1 MAQDLVEGALV
12 KQLNNEFE
20 LFIDG
25 LTQSREQSEKENK
38 DLSNIF
44 NRLENQLKQV
54 LLFLQNESISEKD
67 SSLNFIDSIREDFKS
82 NTDKISD
89 VLGSEVSSTSNQK
102 TNPDERNKAVL
113 KNLPYN
119 EGIGFAL
126 IINKLEEIIGIMK
139 NDNNGGDDKGGG
151 GKGIGNFF
159 KKLDFSGLMGAA
171 VALLAF
177 AGALAIAET
186 FGISEQSLWL
196 LGLFTAFTLGFIA
209 LSKRVNAEIDTISQM
224 AITSLIMSGALLAFS
239 AAVYLSGFIYQKM
252 TENGLLVFAGIALG
266 VFIGFA
272 VSVAS
277 LGKIIDKNK
286 NDYINLAL
294 GTLIMAGAVAAFA
307 GAFYF
312 LGFMTKKIMDAGLYK
327 SAKTGLAAFIVFAA
341 AVASLGR
348 IIKNNMQAYIGLGLG
363 TALMSGALFLFSFS
377 LTYAAE
383 QMKELIDNG
392 LLGYAAGAL
401 VAFAVFAAGVA
412 ALGNFVT
419 AGIGAYVALAAGTV
433 LMTGSLLLFSW
444 SLIKVSELMKTAMEG
459 IEGVLVGIGLFVGI
473 VAATAILGYVIT
485 PAIPGFLILIA
496 GTFLLSGSLLLFAH
510 TVTVLSEAFKDV
522 ESVKTSVLSA
532 IKTFGTLIF
541 GASALGLTTI
551 LAIPGL
557 TLLSTASM
565 LLASSML
572 SMAVVYNVG
581 LVGIDNAIK
590 KIGTENVKTIMTD
603 LSDTFSLIVDRLSS
617 VVGLGFLKSLAS
629 VALVKQMTDSVS
641 SIMMSFS
648 RFFNDLLK
656 MDLSPEKIAYAEQ
669 MTGIMTN
676 ALEDIVT
683 TLAENSKDMSN
694 RSRKAMQTI
703 SESIKPIVDSLSG
716 LTNLVTYYSK
726 PENVITNEARQN
738 IEKNMSTLVH
748 ILDKSIIKTISDIK
762 GKKLPKGEKLEE
774 LSSGI
779 NSLVD
784 ISTTLNK
791 LSFTENHR
799 LAFTTFIE
807 TLADTSKQY
816 NKLSFATSSFKFI
829 AKIFESLDKM
839 NLSKLTDLDLA
850 LKQVTIAEGIRNV
863 IDVGDMNVDQV
874 NNLLETVNKLSN
886 DDNFFRGLERVSVLA
901 DVLNRIASISFAEF
915 GRQFEILV
923 NYVTQYK
930 DAIDTLIKVGENG
943 QSLITQNQFN
953 GVFNGNMSSMLGNQN
968 QSFDLNKMSQSDL
981 MLFTI
986 VNLLE
991 HWESDGVPTFNM
1003 KGGGK
1008 VSFNDAFAGEVNGLD
1023 GKENSG
1029 AKGFLGA
1036 LSGFFGR

>member
-12 KQLNNEFE
+12 KELNNTMEV
-20 LFIDG
+20 FIDG
-25 LTQSREQSEKENK
+25 LTQSKEQSEKENK

-44 NRLENQLKQV
+44 NKLGNQLERV
-54 LLFLQNESISEKD
+54 LLFQQNESISEKD
-67 SSLNFIDSIREDFKS
+67 SFSDFIDSTREYLKS
-82 NTDKISD
+82 DIDKISD
-89 VLGSEVSSTSNQK
+89 VLGGDVSSTSNQK

-224 AITSLIMSGALLAFS
+224 AKTSLIMSGALLAFS
-239 AAVYLSGFIYQKM
+239 VAVYLSGFIYQKM
-252 TENGLLVFAGIALG
+252 TENGLLLFAGIALG
-266 VFIGFA
+266 IFAGFA
-272 VSVAS
+272 AGVAG
-277 LGKIIDKNK
+277 LGKLVNKNK

-312 LGFMTKKIMDAGLYK
+312 LGFMTKKIMDAKLYE
-327 SAKTGLAAFIVFAA
+327 SAKTGLKAFIVFAA
-341 AVASLGR
+341 AVAVLGH
-348 IIKNNMQAYIGLGLG
+348 ITKNNMQAYIGLSLG
-363 TALMSGALFLFSFS
+363 TILMSGSLLLFSYS
-377 LTYAAE
+377 ITYAAE

-392 LLGYAAGAL
+392 LLGYAIGAL
-401 VAFAVFAAGVA
+401 VAFAIFAAGVA
-412 ALGNFVT
+412 ALGHFLT
-419 AGIGAYVALAAGTV
+419 ASLGAYIALAVGTV

-444 SLIKVSELMKTAMEG
+444 SLVKVSEFMETAMGRIGSIIAG
-459 IEGVLVGIGLFVGI
+459 IITFIAITAITGVLG
-473 VAATAILGYVIT
+473 TAMTL
-485 PAIPGFLILIA
+485 AIPGFLVLTVGTILMS
-496 GTFLLSGSLLLFAH
+496 TSLLLFAATVMTISKVFQDSK
-510 TVTVLSEAFKDV
+510 TVTLHV
-522 ESVKTSVLSA
+522 
-532 IKTFGTLIF
+532 I
-541 GASALGLTTI
+541 SALGSFAAIVALASIIGLGTI

-572 SMAVVYNVG
+572 SMAIVYNVG
-581 LVGIDNAIK
+581 LVGIDRAIK
-590 KIGTENVKTIMTD
+590 KIGRENIKTIMND
-603 LSDTFSLIVDRLSS
+603 LSDTFSLIVDKLSS

-629 VALVKQMTDSVS
+629 VAVVKQMTDSVS
-641 SIMMSFS
+641 SIMRSFS

-694 RSRKAMQTI
+694 RSRKAMKTI

-738 IEKNMSTLVH
+738 IEKNMSVLVH
-748 ILDKSIIKTISDIK
+748 ILDKSIIKTISDINNR
-762 GKKLPKGEKLEE
+762 KLPKSEKLEE

-799 LAFTTFIE
+799 LAFTTLVE

-816 NKLSFATSSFKFI
+816 NKLSSATSSFKFI

-850 LKQVTIAEGIRNV
+850 LKQVNIAEGIRNV
-863 IDVGDMNVDQV
+863 IDVGDMNTDQV
-874 NNLLETVNKLSN
+874 NSLLETVNKLSN
-886 DDNFFRGLERVSVLA
+886 DDNFFRGLERVAVLA
-901 DVLNRIASISFAEF
+901 DMLNGIANISFAEF

>member
-1 MAQDLVEGALV
+1 MAQDLVESALA
-12 KQLNNEFE
+12 KELNNTMEV
-20 LFIDG
+20 FIDG
-25 LTQSREQSEKENK
+25 LTQSKEQSEKESK

-44 NRLENQLKQV
+44 NKLGNLLERV
-54 LLFLQNESISEKD
+54 LLLQQNENISEKEPFSD
-67 SSLNFIDSIREDFKS
+67 FIDSIREDLKS
-82 NTDKISD
+82 NIDKISD
-89 VLGSEVSSTSNQK
+89 ISGGDVSSKSNQK

-139 NDNNGGDDKGGG
+139 NGDNGGDDKGGG

-196 LGLFTAFTLGFIA
+196 LGLFTVFTLGFIA

-224 AITSLIMSGALLAFS
+224 AVTSLIMSGALLAFS

-252 TENGLLVFAGIALG
+252 TENGLLLFAGIALG
-266 VFIGFA
+266 VFAGFA
-272 VSVAS
+272 VGVAF
-277 LGKIIDKNK
+277 LGKIVDKNK

-294 GTLIMAGAVAAFA
+294 GTLIMAGAMAAFA

-312 LGFMTKKIMDAGLYK
+312 LGFMTKKIMDAGLYE
-327 SAKTGLAAFIVFAA
+327 SAKTGLKAFIVFAA
-341 AVASLGR
+341 AVAVLGH
-348 IIKNNMQAYIGLGLG
+348 ITKNNMQAYIGLGLG
-363 TALMSGALFLFSFS
+363 TVLMSGALFLFSYS
-377 LTYAAE
+377 ITYAAK
-383 QMKELIDNG
+383 QMQELTNG
-392 LLGYAAGAL
+392 LIWYAIGAL
-401 VAFAVFAAGVA
+401 VAFAIFAAGVA
-412 ALGNFVT
+412 ALGHFLT
-419 AGIGAYVALAAGTV
+419 ASLGAFIALSVGTV

-444 SLIKVSELMKTAMEG
+444 SIVKISEFMETAMGRIGSIIAG
-459 IEGVLVGIGLFVGI
+459 IITFIAITAITGVLG
-473 VAATAILGYVIT
+473 TAMTL
-485 PAIPGFLILIA
+485 AIPGFLVLTVGTILMS
-496 GTFLLSGSLLLFAH
+496 TSLLLFAATVMTISKVFQDSK
-510 TVTVLSEAFKDV
+510 TVTLHV
-522 ESVKTSVLSA
+522 
-532 IKTFGTLIF
+532 I
-541 GASALGLTTI
+541 SALGSFAAIVALASIIGLGTL

-572 SMAVVYNVG
+572 SMAIVYNVG
-581 LVGIDNAIK
+581 LVGINNAIK

-676 ALEDIVT
+676 ALEDIIT

-694 RSRKAMQTI
+694 RSRKAMKTI

-738 IEKNMSTLVH
+738 IEKNMSVLVH

-791 LSFTENHR
+791 LSFTENHK
-799 LAFTTFIE
+799 LAFTTFVE

-816 NKLSFATSSFKFI
+816 NRLSFATSSFKFI

-839 NLSKLTDLDLA
+839 NISKLTDLDLA
-850 LKQVTIAEGIRNV
+850 LKQVNIAEGIRNV
-863 IDVGDMNVDQV
+863 IDVGDMNTDQV
-874 NNLLETVNKLSN
+874 NSLLETVNKLSN
-886 DDNFFRGLERVSVLA
+886 DDNFFRGLERVAVLA
-901 DVLNRIASISFAEF
+901 DMLNNIANISFAEF

-1008 VSFNDAFAGEVNGLD
+1008 VSFNDAFAGEVGKLD
-1023 GKENSG
+1023 GKENGG
-1029 AKGFLGA
+1029 AKGFLSTITGW
-1036 LSGFFGR
+1036 FGG

>member
-12 KQLNNEFE
+12 KELNNTMEV
-20 LFIDG
+20 FIDG
-25 LTQSREQSEKENK
+25 LTQSKEQSEKENK

-44 NRLENQLKQV
+44 NKLGNQLERV
-54 LLFLQNESISEKD
+54 LLFQQNESISEKD
-67 SSLNFIDSIREDFKS
+67 SFSDFIDSTREYLKS
-82 NTDKISD
+82 DIDKISD
-89 VLGSEVSSTSNQK
+89 VLGGDVSSTSNQK

-224 AITSLIMSGALLAFS
+224 AKTSLIMSGALLAFS
-239 AAVYLSGFIYQKM
+239 VAVYLSGFIYQKM
-252 TENGLLVFAGIALG
+252 TENGLLLFAGIALG
-266 VFIGFA
+266 IFAGFA
-272 VSVAS
+272 AGVAG
-277 LGKIIDKNK
+277 LGKLVNKNK

-312 LGFMTKKIMDAGLYK
+312 LGFMTKKIMDAKLYE
-327 SAKTGLAAFIVFAA
+327 SAKTGLKAFIVFAA
-341 AVASLGR
+341 AVAVLGH
-348 IIKNNMQAYIGLGLG
+348 ITKNNMQAYIGLGLG
-363 TALMSGALFLFSFS
+363 TILMSGSLLLFSYS
-377 LTYAAE
+377 ITYAAE
-383 QMKELIDNG
+383 QMKELTNG
-392 LLGYAAGAL
+392 LIGYAIGAL
-401 VAFAVFAAGVA
+401 VAFAIFAAGVA
-412 ALGNFVT
+412 ALGHFLT
-419 AGIGAYVALAAGTV
+419 ASLGAYVALAVGTV

-444 SLIKVSELMKTAMEG
+444 SLVKVSEFMETAMGRIGSIIAG
-459 IEGVLVGIGLFVGI
+459 IITFIAITAITGVLG
-473 VAATAILGYVIT
+473 TAMTL
-485 PAIPGFLILIA
+485 AIPGFLVLTVGTILMS
-496 GTFLLSGSLLLFAH
+496 TSLLLFAATVMTISKVFQDSK
-510 TVTVLSEAFKDV
+510 TVTLHV
-522 ESVKTSVLSA
+522 
-532 IKTFGTLIF
+532 I
-541 GASALGLTTI
+541 SALGSFAAIVALASIIGLGTI

-572 SMAVVYNVG
+572 SMAIVYNVG
-581 LVGIDNAIK
+581 LVGIDRAIK
-590 KIGTENVKTIMTD
+590 KIGRENIKTIMND
-603 LSDTFSLIVDRLSS
+603 LSDTFSLIVDKLSS

-629 VALVKQMTDSVS
+629 VAVVKQMTDSVS
-641 SIMMSFS
+641 SIMRSFS

-694 RSRKAMQTI
+694 RSRKAMKTI

-738 IEKNMSTLVH
+738 IEKNMSVLVH
-748 ILDKSIIKTISDIK
+748 ILDKSIIKTISDINNR
-762 GKKLPKGEKLEE
+762 KLPKSEKLEE

-799 LAFTTFIE
+799 LAFTTLVE

-816 NKLSFATSSFKFI
+816 NKLSSATSSFKFI

-850 LKQVTIAEGIRNV
+850 LKQVNIAEGIRNV
-863 IDVGDMNVDQV
+863 IDVGDMNTDQV
-874 NNLLETVNKLSN
+874 NSLLETVNKLSN
-886 DDNFFRGLERVSVLA
+886 DDNFFRGLERVAVLA
-901 DVLNRIASISFAEF
+901 DMLNGIANISFAEF

>member
-1 MAQDLVEGALV
+1 MAQDLVESALA
-12 KQLNNEFE
+12 KELNNTMEV
-20 LFIDG
+20 FIDG
-25 LTQSREQSEKENK
+25 LTQSKEQSERENK

-44 NRLENQLKQV
+44 NKLGNQLERV
-54 LLFLQNESISEKD
+54 LLLQQNENTSEKE
-67 SSLNFIDSIREDFKS
+67 SFSNFINSIREDFKS
-82 NTDKISD
+82 DTDKISD
-89 VLGSEVSSTSNQK
+89 VLGGDVSSTSNQK

-139 NDNNGGDDKGGG
+139 NGDNGGDDKGGG

-224 AITSLIMSGALLAFS
+224 AKTSLIMSGALLAFS

-252 TENGLLVFAGIALG
+252 TENGLLLFAGLALG
-266 VFIGFA
+266 IFAGFA
-272 VSVAS
+272 VGVAF
-277 LGKIIDKNK
+277 LGKIVDKNK

-294 GTLIMAGAVAAFA
+294 GTLIMAGAVVAFA

-312 LGFMTKKIMDAGLYK
+312 LGFMTRKIMDAGLYE

-341 AVASLGR
+341 AVAVLGH
-348 IIKNNMQAYIGLGLG
+348 ITKNNMQAYIGLGLG
-363 TALMSGALFLFSFS
+363 TVLMSGALFLFSYS
-377 LTYAAE
+377 LTYAAK
-383 QMKELIDNG
+383 QMQELTNG
-392 LLGYAAGAL
+392 LIWYAIGAL
-401 VAFAVFAAGVA
+401 VAFAIFAAGVA
-412 ALGNFVT
+412 ALGHFLT
-419 AGIGAYVALAAGTV
+419 ASLGAFIALSVGTV

-444 SLIKVSELMKTAMEG
+444 SIVKVSEFMETAMGRIGSIIAG
-459 IEGVLVGIGLFVGI
+459 IVTFIAIIAITGVLG
-473 VAATAILGYVIT
+473 AAMI
-485 PAIPGFLILIA
+485 PAIPSFLILTV
-496 GTFLLSGSLLLFAH
+496 GTLLMSTSLLLFASTIMTISKVFQDSK
-510 TVTVLSEAFKDV
+510 TVTLNV
-522 ESVKTSVLSA
+522 
-532 IKTFGTLIF
+532 IK
-541 GASALGLTTI
+541 ALGSFAAIVALASIIGLGTI

-565 LLASSML
+565 LLAGSML

-581 LVGIDNAIK
+581 LVGIDRAIK
-590 KIGTENVKTIMTD
+590 KIGRENIKIIMAD
-603 LSDTFSLIVDRLSS
+603 LSDTFSLIVDKLSS

-641 SIMMSFS
+641 SIMRSFS

-656 MDLSPEKIAYAEQ
+656 MDLSPEKIAHAEQ

-694 RSRKAMQTI
+694 RSRKAMKTI

-716 LTNLVTYYSK
+716 LTNLITYYSK

-738 IEKNMSTLVH
+738 IEKNMSVLVH

-799 LAFTTFIE
+799 LAFTTFVE

-839 NLSKLTDLDLA
+839 NISKLTDLDLA
-850 LKQVTIAEGIRNV
+850 LKQVNIAEGIRNV
-863 IDVGDMNVDQV
+863 IDVGDVNTDQV
-874 NNLLETVNKLSN
+874 NSLLETVNKLSN

-968 QSFDLNKMSQSDL
+968 QSFDFNKMSQSDL

-1008 VSFNDAFAGEVNGLD
+1008 VSFNDAFAGEVGKLD
-1023 GKENSG
+1023 GKENGG
-1029 AKGFLGA
+1029 AKGFLSTITGW
-1036 LSGFFGR
+1036 FGG

>member
-1 MAQDLVEGALV
+1 MTGLEEGALA
-12 KQLNNEFE
+12 KQLNDVSE
-20 LFIDG
+20 LLIDG
-25 LTQSREQSEKENK
+25 LTSSKEQSEKESK

-44 NRLENQLKQV
+44 TRLENQLKQV
-54 LLFLQNESISEKD
+54 LLFQQNDDVSEKNPGVEFHD
-67 SSLNFIDSIREDFKS
+67 SLKESFQSI
-82 NTDKISD
+82 TDNMYN
-89 VLGSEVSSTSNQK
+89 VLGDNGSSTSNQK
-102 TNPDERNKAVL
+102 TNPDEKNKAVL

-139 NDNNGGDDKGGG
+139 NGDNGGDDKGGG

-196 LGLFTAFTLGFIA
+196 LGLFTVFTLGFIA

-252 TENGLLVFAGIALG
+252 TENGLLVYAGIALG
-266 VFIGFA
+266 VFAGFA
-272 VSVAS
+272 VGVAF
-277 LGKIIDKNK
+277 LGKIVDKNK
-286 NDYINLAL
+286 NDYINLGL
-294 GTLIMAGAVAAFA
+294 GTLIMAGAIAVFA
-307 GAFYF
+307 GSFYL
-312 LGFMTKKIMDAGLYK
+312 LGFMTKKIIDEKLYE
-327 SAKTGLAAFIVFAA
+327 SAITGLKVFMQF
-341 AVASLGR
+341 SLGVALLG
-348 IIKNNMQAYIGLGLG
+348 IITKSNMQAYIGLGLG
-363 TALMSGALFLFSFS
+363 TLLMSGALFLFSFS
-377 LTYAAE
+377 LTYAAN
-383 QMKELIDNG
+383 QMKEIIDNG
-392 LLGYAAGAL
+392 LIGYAIGAL
-401 VAFAVFAAGVA
+401 IAFGIFAAGVA
-412 ALGNFVT
+412 GLGYLIT
-419 AGIGAYVALAAGTV
+419 AGIGAYVSLAVGTA
-433 LMTGSLLLFSW
+433 LMTGALLLFSW
-444 SLIKVSELMKTAMEG
+444 SLIKVSEFMKIAMEG
-459 IEGVLVGIGLFVGI
+459 IEGVLVGIGLFAVLIAG
-473 VAATAILGYVIT
+473 TAVLGVFIA
-485 PAIPGFLILIA
+485 PAIPGFLVLIA

-510 TVTVLSEAFKDV
+510 TVTVLSEAFKDI
-522 ESVKTSVLSA
+522 ETIKAGVLSA

-557 TLLSTASM
+557 ILLKKSSG
-565 LLASSML
+565 LLADSML
-572 SMAVVYNVG
+572 SLSYVYNVG
-581 LVGIDNAIK
+581 LVNIDSAMK
-590 KIGTENVKTIMTD
+590 KLGTERIKTIMND
-603 LSDTFSLIVDRLSS
+603 LSDTFSLIVDKLSS

-656 MDLSPEKIAYAEQ
+656 MDLSPEKIAHAEQ
-669 MTGIMTN
+669 MTGIMTK

-694 RSRKAMQTI
+694 RSRKAMKTI
-703 SESIKPIVDSLSG
+703 SESIKPIVESLSG

-738 IEKNMSTLVH
+738 IEKNMSTLVG
-748 ILDKSIIKTISDIK
+748 ILDKSIIKTISNIT
-762 GKKLPKGEKLEE
+762 GKKLPKGEKLED

-784 ISTTLNK
+784 IGTTLNK
-791 LSFTENHR
+791 LSFTEDHR
-799 LAFTTFIE
+799 LAFTTLVG

-816 NKLSFATSSFKFI
+816 NQLSFATSSFKFI
-829 AKIFESLDKM
+829 AKIFESLDKI
-839 NLSKLTDLDLA
+839 NIARLTDLDLA
-850 LKQVTIAEGIRNV
+850 LKQINIAEGIKN
-863 IDVGDMNVDQV
+863 ITDVGDMSVNQV
-874 NNLLETVNKLSN
+874 NSLLESVDKIAN
-886 DDNFFRGLERVSVLA
+886 DDAFFRGLERIAALA
-901 DVLNRIASISFAEF
+901 DMLNSIASTSFAEF

-923 NYVTQYK
+923 NYVIKYK
-930 DAIDTLIKVGENG
+930 EAIDTLIKVGENG

-953 GVFNGNMSSMLGNQN
+953 GVFNGNMGDVLGNQN
-968 QSFDLNKMSQSDL
+968 QSFDLNKMDKSDL

-991 HWESDGVPTFNM
+991 HWESDGVPTYNLR
-1003 KGGGK
+1003 GGGK
-1008 VSFNDAFAGEVNGLD
+1008 QSFNDAFASEVKD
-1023 GKENSG
+1023 MDDSPG

>member
-1 MAQDLVEGALV
+1 MAQDLVESALA
-12 KQLNNEFE
+12 KELNNTMEV
-20 LFIDG
+20 FIDG
-25 LTQSREQSEKENK
+25 LTQSKEQSEKENK

-44 NRLENQLKQV
+44 NKLGNQLERV
-54 LLFLQNESISEKD
+54 LLLQQNENTSEKE
-67 SSLNFIDSIREDFKS
+67 SFSNFINSIREDFKS
-82 NTDKISD
+82 DTDKISD
-89 VLGSEVSSTSNQK
+89 VLGGDVSSTSNQK

-139 NDNNGGDDKGGG
+139 NGDNGGDDKGGS

-224 AITSLIMSGALLAFS
+224 AKTSLIMSGALLAFS

-252 TENGLLVFAGIALG
+252 TENGLLLFAGMALG
-266 VFIGFA
+266 VFAGFA
-272 VSVAS
+272 VGVAF
-277 LGKIIDKNK
+277 LGKIVDKNK

-294 GTLIMAGAVAAFA
+294 GTLIMAGAMAAFA

-312 LGFMTKKIMDAGLYK
+312 LGFMTKKIMDAKLYE
-327 SAKTGLAAFIVFAA
+327 SAKTGLKAFIVFAA
-341 AVASLGR
+341 AVAVLGHVT
-348 IIKNNMQAYIGLGLG
+348 KNNMQAYIGLGLG
-363 TALMSGALFLFSFS
+363 TILMSGALFLFSYS
-377 LTYAAE
+377 LEYAAK
-383 QMKELIDNG
+383 QMQEIIKTGLI
-392 LLGYAAGAL
+392 GYAIGAL
-401 VAFAVFAAGVA
+401 VAFAIFAAGVA
-412 ALGNFVT
+412 ALGHFLT
-419 AGIGAYVALAAGTV
+419 ASLGAYVALAVGTV

-444 SLIKVSELMKTAMEG
+444 SIVKVSEFMETAMGRIGSIIAG
-459 IEGVLVGIGLFVGI
+459 IVTFIAITAITGVLG
-473 VAATAILGYVIT
+473 AAMI
-485 PAIPGFLILIA
+485 PAIPSFLILTV
-496 GTFLLSGSLLLFAH
+496 GTLLMSTSLLLFAATVMTISKVFQDSK
-510 TVTVLSEAFKDV
+510 TVTLHV
-522 ESVKTSVLSA
+522 
-532 IKTFGTLIF
+532 I
-541 GASALGLTTI
+541 SALGSFAAIIALAAIIGIGTL

-572 SMAVVYNVG
+572 SMAIVYNVG
-581 LVGIDNAIK
+581 LVGIDRAIK
-590 KIGTENVKTIMTD
+590 KIGRENIKIIMTD
-603 LSDTFSLIVDRLSS
+603 LSETFNLITDKLSS

-641 SIMMSFS
+641 SIMRSFS

-676 ALEDIVT
+676 ALEDIIT

-694 RSRKAMQTI
+694 RSRKAMKTI

-738 IEKNMSTLVH
+738 IEKNMSVLVS
-748 ILDKSIIKTISDIK
+748 ILDKSIIKTISDINNR
-762 GKKLPKGEKLEE
+762 KLPKSEKLEE

-799 LAFTTFIE
+799 LAFTTLVG

-839 NLSKLTDLDLA
+839 NISKLTDLDLA
-850 LKQVTIAEGIRNV
+850 LKQVNISEGIRNI
-863 IDVGDMNVDQV
+863 IDVGDMNIDQV
-874 NNLLETVNKLSN
+874 DSLLETVNKLSN
-886 DDNFFRGLERVSVLA
+886 DDNFFRGLERVAALT
-901 DVLNRIASISFAEF
+901 DMLNNIANISFAEF

-953 GVFNGNMSSMLGNQN
+953 GVFNGSMSSMLGNQN

-991 HWESDGVPTFNM
+991 HWETDGVPTFNI

-1008 VSFNDAFAGEVNGLD
+1008 VSFNDAFAGEVDKMDN
-1023 GKENSG
+1023 NSG

>member
-1 MAQDLVEGALV
+1 M
-12 KQLNNEFE
+12 
-20 LFIDG
+20 
-25 LTQSREQSEKENK
+25 
-38 DLSNIF
+38 
-44 NRLENQLKQV
+44 
-54 LLFLQNESISEKD
+54 
-67 SSLNFIDSIREDFKS
+67 
-82 NTDKISD
+82 
-89 VLGSEVSSTSNQK
+89 
-102 TNPDERNKAVL
+102 
-113 KNLPYN
+113 PYN

-139 NDNNGGDDKGGG
+139 NGDNGGDDKGGG

-224 AITSLIMSGALLAFS
+224 AKTSLIMSGALLAFS

-252 TENGLLVFAGIALG
+252 TENGLLLFAGIALG
-266 VFIGFA
+266 VFTVFA
-272 VSVAS
+272 VGVAF
-277 LGKIIDKNK
+277 LGKIVDKNK

-294 GTLIMAGAVAAFA
+294 GTLIMAGAVVAFA

-312 LGFMTKKIMDAGLYK
+312 LGFMTKKIMDARLYE
-327 SAKTGLAAFIVFAA
+327 SAKTGLKAFIVFAA
-341 AVASLGR
+341 AVAVLGH
-348 IIKNNMQAYIGLGLG
+348 ITKNNMQAYIGLGLG
-363 TALMSGALFLFSFS
+363 TVLMSGALFLFSYS

-383 QMKELIDNG
+383 QMKEIIDNG
-392 LLGYAAGAL
+392 LIGYAIGAL
-401 VAFAVFAAGVA
+401 VAFAIFAAGVA
-412 ALGNFVT
+412 ALGHFLT
-419 AGIGAYVALAAGTV
+419 ASLSAYVALAVGTV

-444 SLIKVSELMKTAMEG
+444 SLVKVSEFMETAMGRIGSIIAG
-459 IEGVLVGIGLFVGI
+459 IITFIAITAITGVLG
-473 VAATAILGYVIT
+473 TAMTL
-485 PAIPGFLILIA
+485 AIPGFLVLTV
-496 GTFLLSGSLLLFAH
+496 GTVLMSTSLLLFAATVMTISKVFQDSK
-510 TVTVLSEAFKDV
+510 TVTLTV
-522 ESVKTSVLSA
+522 
-532 IKTFGTLIF
+532 IK
-541 GASALGLTTI
+541 ALGSFAAIVALASVIGLGTI

-565 LLASSML
+565 LLAGSML

-581 LVGIDNAIK
+581 LVGIDRAIK
-590 KIGTENVKTIMTD
+590 KIGRENIKIIMAD
-603 LSDTFSLIVDRLSS
+603 LSDTFSLIVDKLSS

-641 SIMMSFS
+641 SIMRSFS

-656 MDLSPEKIAYAEQ
+656 MDLSPEKIAHAEQ

-694 RSRKAMQTI
+694 RSRKAMKTI

-738 IEKNMSTLVH
+738 IEKNMSVLVH

-799 LAFTTFIE
+799 LAFTTFVE

-839 NLSKLTDLDLA
+839 NISKLTDLDLA
-850 LKQVTIAEGIRNV
+850 LKQVNIAEGIRNV
-863 IDVGDMNVDQV
+863 IDVGDVNTDQV
-874 NNLLETVNKLSN
+874 NSLLETVNKLSN
-886 DDNFFRGLERVSVLA
+886 DDNFFRGLERVAVLA
-901 DVLNRIASISFAEF
+901 DMLNNIANISFAEF

>member
-1 MAQDLVEGALV
+1 MAQDLVESALA
-12 KQLNNEFE
+12 KELNNTMEV
-20 LFIDG
+20 FIDG
-25 LTQSREQSEKENK
+25 LTQSKEQSEKENK

-44 NRLENQLKQV
+44 NKLGNQLERV
-54 LLFLQNESISEKD
+54 LLLQQNENTSEKE
-67 SSLNFIDSIREDFKS
+67 SFSNFINSIREDFKS
-82 NTDKISD
+82 DTDKISD
-89 VLGSEVSSTSNQK
+89 VLGGDISSTSNQK

-139 NDNNGGDDKGGG
+139 NGDNGGDDKGGG

-159 KKLDFSGLMGAA
+159 KKLDFSSLMGAA

-252 TENGLLVFAGIALG
+252 TENGLLLFAGIALG
-266 VFIGFA
+266 VFTVFA
-272 VSVAS
+272 VGVAG
-277 LGKIIDKNK
+277 LGKIVDKNK

-294 GTLIMAGAVAAFA
+294 GTLIMAGAVVAFA

-312 LGFMTKKIMDAGLYK
+312 LGFMTQKIMDAGLYE

-341 AVASLGR
+341 AVALLGR
-348 IIKNNMQAYIGLGLG
+348 ITNNNMQAYIGLGLG
-363 TALMSGALFLFSFS
+363 TVLMSGALFLFSYS
-377 LTYAAE
+377 LTYAAK
-383 QMKELIDNG
+383 QMQEIITTGLI
-392 LLGYAAGAL
+392 GYAIGAL
-401 VAFAVFAAGVA
+401 VAFAIFAAGVA
-412 ALGNFVT
+412 VLGHFLTASLGAFIALSV
-419 AGIGAYVALAAGTV
+419 GTV

-444 SLIKVSELMKTAMEG
+444 SIVKVSEFMETAMGRIGSIIAG
-459 IEGVLVGIGLFVGI
+459 IVTFIAIIAITGVLG
-473 VAATAILGYVIT
+473 AAMI
-485 PAIPGFLILIA
+485 PAIPSFLILTV
-496 GTFLLSGSLLLFAH
+496 GTLLMSTSLLLFAATVMTISKVFQDSK
-510 TVTVLSEAFKDV
+510 TVTLRV
-522 ESVKTSVLSA
+522 
-532 IKTFGTLIF
+532 I
-541 GASALGLTTI
+541 SALGSFAAIVALASLIGIGTI

-572 SMAVVYNVG
+572 SMAIVYNVG
-581 LVGIDNAIK
+581 LVGIDRAIK
-590 KIGTENVKTIMTD
+590 KIGRENIKIIMAD
-603 LSDTFSLIVDRLSS
+603 LSDTFSLIVDKLSS

-641 SIMMSFS
+641 SIMRSFS

-656 MDLSPEKIAYAEQ
+656 MDLSPEKIAHAEQ

-694 RSRKAMQTI
+694 RSRKAMKTI

-738 IEKNMSTLVH
+738 IEKNMSVLVH

-799 LAFTTFIE
+799 LAFTTFVE

-839 NLSKLTDLDLA
+839 NISKLTDLDLA
-850 LKQVTIAEGIRNV
+850 LKQVNIAEGIRNV

-874 NNLLETVNKLSN
+874 NSLLETVNKLSN

-901 DVLNRIASISFAEF
+901 DMLNNIANISFAEF

-1008 VSFNDAFAGEVNGLD
+1008 ISFNDSFAGEVNGLD
-1023 GKENSG
+1023 GKENGG

>member
-1 MAQDLVEGALV
+1 MAQDLVESALA
-12 KQLNNEFE
+12 KELNNTMEV
-20 LFIDG
+20 FIDG
-25 LTQSREQSEKENK
+25 LTQSKEQSEKENK

-44 NRLENQLKQV
+44 NKLGNQLERV
-54 LLFLQNESISEKD
+54 LLLQQNENTSEKE
-67 SSLNFIDSIREDFKS
+67 SFLNFINSIREDFKS
-82 NTDKISD
+82 DTDKISD
-89 VLGSEVSSTSNQK
+89 VLGGDVSSTSNQK

-224 AITSLIMSGALLAFS
+224 AKTSLIMSGALLAFS

-252 TENGLLVFAGIALG
+252 TENGLLLFAGIALG
-266 VFIGFA
+266 VFTVFA
-272 VSVAS
+272 VGVAS
-277 LGKIIDKNK
+277 LGKILDKNK

-312 LGFMTKKIMDAGLYK
+312 LGFMTKKIMDARLYE
-327 SAKTGLAAFIVFAA
+327 SAKTGLKAFIVFAA
-341 AVASLGR
+341 AVAVLGH
-348 IIKNNMQAYIGLGLG
+348 ITKNNMQAYIGLGLG
-363 TALMSGALFLFSFS
+363 TVLMSGALFLFSYS

-383 QMKELIDNG
+383 QMKKIIDNG

-401 VAFAVFAAGVA
+401 VAFAIFAAGVA
-412 ALGNFVT
+412 ALGHFLT
-419 AGIGAYVALAAGTV
+419 ASLGAFIALSVGTV

-444 SLIKVSELMKTAMEG
+444 SIVKVSEFMETSMGRIGSIIAG
-459 IEGVLVGIGLFVGI
+459 IVTFIAIIAITGVLG
-473 VAATAILGYVIT
+473 AAMI
-485 PAIPGFLILIA
+485 PAIPSFLILTV
-496 GTFLLSGSLLLFAH
+496 GTLLMSTSLLLFAATVMTISKVFQDSK
-510 TVTVLSEAFKDV
+510 TVTLRVISTLGSFA
-522 ESVKTSVLSA
+522 A
-532 IKTFGTLIF
+532 IVAL
-541 GASALGLTTI
+541 ASIIGLGTI

-565 LLASSML
+565 LLAGSML

-581 LVGIDNAIK
+581 LVGIDRAIK
-590 KIGTENVKTIMTD
+590 KIGRENIKIIMAD
-603 LSDTFSLIVDRLSS
+603 LSDTFSLIVDKLSS

-656 MDLSPEKIAYAEQ
+656 MDLSPEKIAHAEQ

-694 RSRKAMQTI
+694 RSRKAMKTI

-738 IEKNMSTLVH
+738 IEKNMSVLVH

-799 LAFTTFIE
+799 LAFTTFVE

-839 NLSKLTDLDLA
+839 NISKLTDLDLA
-850 LKQVTIAEGIRNV
+850 LKQANIAEGIRNV

-874 NNLLETVNKLSN
+874 NSLLETVNKLSN
-886 DDNFFRGLERVSVLA
+886 DDNFFRGLERVAVLA
-901 DVLNRIASISFAEF
+901 DMLNNIANISFAEF

-1029 AKGFLGA
+1029 AKRFLGA

>member
-1 MAQDLVEGALV
+1 MAQDLVESALA
-12 KQLNNEFE
+12 KELNNTMEV
-20 LFIDG
+20 FIDG
-25 LTQSREQSEKENK
+25 LTQSKEQSEKESK

-44 NRLENQLKQV
+44 NKLGNQLEQV
-54 LLFLQNESISEKD
+54 LLLQQNENTSEKE
-67 SSLNFIDSIREDFKS
+67 SFSNFINSIREDFKS
-82 NTDKISD
+82 DTDKISD
-89 VLGSEVSSTSNQK
+89 VLGGDVSSTSNQK

-139 NDNNGGDDKGGG
+139 NGDNGGDDKGGG

-224 AITSLIMSGALLAFS
+224 AVTSLIMSGALLAFS

-252 TENGLLVFAGIALG
+252 TENGLLLFAGMALG
-266 VFIGFA
+266 VFAGFA
-272 VSVAS
+272 VGVAF
-277 LGKIIDKNK
+277 LGKIVDKNK

-294 GTLIMAGAVAAFA
+294 GTLIMAGAMAAFA

-312 LGFMTKKIMDAGLYK
+312 LGFMTKKIMDAGLYE
-327 SAKTGLAAFIVFAA
+327 SAKTGLKAFIVFAA
-341 AVASLGR
+341 AVAVLGH
-348 IIKNNMQAYIGLGLG
+348 ITKNNMQAYIGLGLG
-363 TALMSGALFLFSFS
+363 TLLMSGALFLFSYS
-377 LTYAAE
+377 ITYAAK
-383 QMKELIDNG
+383 QMQELTNG
-392 LLGYAAGAL
+392 LIWYAIGAL
-401 VAFAVFAAGVA
+401 VAFAIFAAGVA
-412 ALGNFVT
+412 ALGHFLT
-419 AGIGAYVALAAGTV
+419 ASLGAFIALSVGTV

-444 SLIKVSELMKTAMEG
+444 SIVKVSEFMETAMGRIGSIIAG
-459 IEGVLVGIGLFVGI
+459 IVTFIAIIAITGVLG
-473 VAATAILGYVIT
+473 AAMI
-485 PAIPGFLILIA
+485 PAIPSFLILTV
-496 GTFLLSGSLLLFAH
+496 GTLLMSTSLLLFAT
-510 TVTVLSEAFKDV
+510 TVTTISKVFQDS
-522 ESVKTSVLSA
+522 KTV
-532 IKTFGTLIF
+532 TLHVI
-541 GASALGLTTI
+541 SALGSFAAIVALASIIGLGTI

-572 SMAVVYNVG
+572 SMAIIYNVG
-581 LVGIDNAIK
+581 LVTIDKAIK
-590 KIGTENVKTIMTD
+590 KIGRENIKIIMTD
-603 LSDTFSLIVDRLSS
+603 LSDTFSLIVDKLSS

-641 SIMMSFS
+641 SIMRSFS

-676 ALEDIVT
+676 ALEDIIT

-694 RSRKAMQTI
+694 RSRKAMKTI

-738 IEKNMSTLVH
+738 IEKNMSVLVS
-748 ILDKSIIKTISDIK
+748 ILDKSIIKTISDINNR
-762 GKKLPKGEKLEE
+762 KLPKGEKLEE

-799 LAFTTFIE
+799 LAFTTFVE

-850 LKQVTIAEGIRNV
+850 LKQVNIAEGIRNV
-863 IDVGDMNVDQV
+863 IDIGDMNVNQV
-874 NNLLETVNKLSN
+874 DSLLETVNKLSN
-886 DDNFFRGLERVSVLA
+886 DDNFFRGLERVAALT
-901 DVLNRIASISFAEF
+901 DMLNNIANISFAEF

-930 DAIDTLIKVGENG
+930 DTIDTLIKVGENG

-953 GVFNGNMSSMLGNQN
+953 GVFNGSMSSMLGNQN

-1023 GKENSG
+1023 GKENGG

>member
-1 MAQDLVEGALV
+1 MAQDLVESALA
-12 KQLNNEFE
+12 KELNNTMEV
-20 LFIDG
+20 FIDG
-25 LTQSREQSEKENK
+25 LTQSKEQSEKENK

-44 NRLENQLKQV
+44 NKLGNQLERV
-54 LLFLQNESISEKD
+54 LLLQQNENTSEKE
-67 SSLNFIDSIREDFKS
+67 SFSNFINSIREDFKS
-82 NTDKISD
+82 DTDKISD
-89 VLGSEVSSTSNQK
+89 VLGGDVSSTSNQK

-139 NDNNGGDDKGGG
+139 NGDNGGDDKGGS

-224 AITSLIMSGALLAFS
+224 AKTSLIMSGALLAFS

-252 TENGLLVFAGIALG
+252 TENGLLLFAGIALG
-266 VFIGFA
+266 VFTVFA
-272 VSVAS
+272 VGVAS
-277 LGKIIDKNK
+277 LGKIVDKNK

-294 GTLIMAGAVAAFA
+294 GTLIMAGAVVAFA

-312 LGFMTKKIMDAGLYK
+312 LGFMTQKIMDAKLYE

-341 AVASLGR
+341 AVALLGH
-348 IIKNNMQAYIGLGLG
+348 ITKNNMQAYIGLGLG
-363 TALMSGALFLFSFS
+363 TVLMSGALFLFSYS

-383 QMKELIDNG
+383 QMKEIIDNG
-392 LLGYAAGAL
+392 LIWYAIGAL
-401 VAFAVFAAGVA
+401 VAFAIFAAGVA
-412 ALGNFVT
+412 ALGHFLT
-419 AGIGAYVALAAGTV
+419 ASLGAFIALSVGTV

-444 SLIKVSELMKTAMEG
+444 SIVKVSEFMETAMGRIGSIIAG
-459 IEGVLVGIGLFVGI
+459 IVTFIAIIAITGVLG
-473 VAATAILGYVIT
+473 AAMI
-485 PAIPGFLILIA
+485 PAIPSFLILTV
-496 GTFLLSGSLLLFAH
+496 GTLLMSTSLLLFAATVMTISKVFQDSK
-510 TVTVLSEAFKDV
+510 TVTLRV
-522 ESVKTSVLSA
+522 
-532 IKTFGTLIF
+532 I
-541 GASALGLTTI
+541 SALGSFAAIVALASIIGLGTI

-565 LLASSML
+565 LLAGSML

-581 LVGIDNAIK
+581 LVGIDRAIK
-590 KIGTENVKTIMTD
+590 KIGRENIKIIMAD
-603 LSDTFSLIVDRLSS
+603 LSDTFSLIVDKLSS

-641 SIMMSFS
+641 SIMRSFS

-656 MDLSPEKIAYAEQ
+656 MDLSPEKIAHAEQ

-694 RSRKAMQTI
+694 RSRKAMKTI

-738 IEKNMSTLVH
+738 IEKNMSVLVH

-799 LAFTTFIE
+799 LAFTTFVE

-839 NLSKLTDLDLA
+839 NISKLTDLDLA
-850 LKQVTIAEGIRNV
+850 LKQVNISEGIRNV

-874 NNLLETVNKLSN
+874 NSLLETVNKLSN
-886 DDNFFRGLERVSVLA
+886 DDNFFRGLERVAVLA
-901 DVLNRIASISFAEF
+901 DMLNNIANISFAEF

-1008 VSFNDAFAGEVNGLD
+1008 VSFNDAFAGEVGKLD
-1023 GKENSG
+1023 GKENGG
-1029 AKGFLGA
+1029 AKGFLSTITGW
-1036 LSGFFGR
+1036 FGG

>member
-12 KQLNNEFE
+12 KQLDNTMEV
-20 LFIDG
+20 FIDG
-25 LTQSREQSEKENK
+25 LTQSKEQSEKENK

-44 NRLENQLKQV
+44 NKLGNQLERI
-54 LLFLQNESISEKD
+54 LLFQQNENTSEKESFSD
-67 SSLNFIDSIREDFKS
+67 FIDSTREYLKS
-82 NTDKISD
+82 DIDKISD
-89 VLGSEVSSTSNQK
+89 VLGGDVSSTSNQK

-139 NDNNGGDDKGGG
+139 NGDNGSDDKGGS

-224 AITSLIMSGALLAFS
+224 AKTSLIMSGALLAFS

-252 TENGLLVFAGIALG
+252 TENGLLLFAGIALG
-266 VFIGFA
+266 VFTVFA
-272 VSVAS
+272 VGVAS
-277 LGKIIDKNK
+277 LGKLVDKNK

-312 LGFMTKKIMDAGLYK
+312 LGFMTKKMSDDNLYE

-341 AVASLGR
+341 AVALLGH
-348 IIKNNMQAYIGLGLG
+348 ITKNNMQAYIGLGLG
-363 TALMSGALFLFSFS
+363 TILMSGALFLFSYS
-377 LTYAAE
+377 ITYAAE
-383 QMKELIDNG
+383 QMKELTNG
-392 LLGYAAGAL
+392 LIGYAIGAL
-401 VAFAVFAAGVA
+401 VAFALFAAGVA
-412 ALGNFVT
+412 ALGHFLT
-419 AGIGAYVALAAGTV
+419 ASLGAYIALAVGTV

-444 SLIKVSELMKTAMEG
+444 SLVKVSEFMETAMGRIGSIIAG
-459 IEGVLVGIGLFVGI
+459 IITFI
-473 VAATAILGYVIT
+473 TITAITGLLGTAMIL
-485 PAIPGFLILIA
+485 AIPGFSILMV
-496 GTFLLSGSLLLFAH
+496 GTLLMSTSLLLFAATVMTISKVFQDSK
-510 TVTVLSEAFKDV
+510 TVTLNV
-522 ESVKTSVLSA
+522 
-532 IKTFGTLIF
+532 IK
-541 GASALGLTTI
+541 ALGSFAAIIALAAFIGTGTI

-572 SMAVVYNVG
+572 SMAIVYNVG
-581 LVGIDNAIK
+581 LVGINNAIK
-590 KIGTENVKTIMTD
+590 KIGAENIKTIMTD
-603 LSDTFSLIVDRLSS
+603 LSDTFSLIVDKLSS

-641 SIMMSFS
+641 SIIMSFS

-694 RSRKAMQTI
+694 RSRKAMKTI

-738 IEKNMSTLVH
+738 IEKNMSVLVH
-748 ILDKSIIKTISDIK
+748 ILDKSIIKTISDINNR
-762 GKKLPKGEKLEE
+762 KLPKGEKLEE

-799 LAFTTFIE
+799 LAFTTFVE

-850 LKQVTIAEGIRNV
+850 LKQVNIAEGIRNV

-874 NNLLETVNKLSN
+874 NSLLETVNKLSN
-886 DDNFFRGLERVSVLA
+886 DDNFFRGLERVAVLA
-901 DVLNRIASISFAEF
+901 DMLNRIASISFAEF

-1008 VSFNDAFAGEVNGLD
+1008 VSFNDAFAGEVGKLD

>member
-1 MAQDLVEGALV
+1 MAQDLVESALA
-12 KQLNNEFE
+12 KELNNTMEV
-20 LFIDG
+20 FIDG
-25 LTQSREQSEKENK
+25 LTQSKEQSEKENK

-44 NRLENQLKQV
+44 NKLGNQLERV
-54 LLFLQNESISEKD
+54 LLLQQNENTSEKE
-67 SSLNFIDSIREDFKS
+67 SFSNFINSIREDFKS
-82 NTDKISD
+82 DTDKISD
-89 VLGSEVSSTSNQK
+89 VLGGDVSSTSNQK

-139 NDNNGGDDKGGG
+139 NGDNGGDDKGGG
-151 GKGIGNFF
+151 GKSIGNFF

-252 TENGLLVFAGIALG
+252 TENGLLLFAGIALG
-266 VFIGFA
+266 VFTVFA
-272 VSVAS
+272 VGVAG
-277 LGKIIDKNK
+277 LGKIVDKNK

-294 GTLIMAGAVAAFA
+294 GTLIMAGSVAAFA

-312 LGFMTKKIMDAGLYK
+312 LGFMTKKIMDARLYE

-341 AVASLGR
+341 AVALLGH
-348 IIKNNMQAYIGLGLG
+348 ITKNNMQAYIGLGLG
-363 TALMSGALFLFSFS
+363 TALMSGALFLFSYS

-383 QMKELIDNG
+383 QMKEIIDNG

-401 VAFAVFAAGVA
+401 VAFAIFAAGVA
-412 ALGNFVT
+412 ALGHFLT
-419 AGIGAYVALAAGTV
+419 ASLGAYVALAAGTV

-459 IEGVLVGIGLFVGI
+459 IEGVLVGIGLFVVI

-522 ESVKTSVLSA
+522 ESVKASILSA

-541 GASALGLTTI
+541 RASALGLTTI

-581 LVGIDNAIK
+581 LVGINHAIK
-590 KIGTENVKTIMTD
+590 KIGTENVKTIMAD
-603 LSDTFSLIVDRLSS
+603 LSDTFSLIVDKLSS

-656 MDLSPEKIAYAEQ
+656 MDLSPEKIAHAEQ

-694 RSRKAMQTI
+694 RSRKAMKTI

-738 IEKNMSTLVH
+738 IEKNMSVLVH

-799 LAFTTFIE
+799 LAFTTFVE

-850 LKQVTIAEGIRNV
+850 LKQVNIAEGIRNV
-863 IDVGDMNVDQV
+863 IDVGDVNTDQV
-874 NNLLETVNKLSN
+874 NSLLETVNKLSN
-886 DDNFFRGLERVSVLA
+886 DDNFFRGLERVAVLA
-901 DVLNRIASISFAEF
+901 DMLNNIANISFAEF

>member
-1 MAQDLVEGALV
+1 MTGLEEGAFAKKLED
-12 KQLNNEFE
+12 LSEI
-20 LFIDG
+20 LIDG
-25 LTQSREQSEKENK
+25 LTSSKEQSEKESK

-44 NRLENQLKQV
+44 TRLENQLKQV
-54 LLFLQNESISEKD
+54 LLFQQNEDDSEKD
-67 SSLNFIDSIREDFKS
+67 SYADIADLFRNDLLQGMGETVSNILGDS
-82 NTDKISD
+82 
-89 VLGSEVSSTSNQK
+89 GSSTSNQK

-139 NDNNGGDDKGGG
+139 NGDNGGDDKGGG

-209 LSKRVNAEIDTISQM
+209 LSKRVNAEIDTITQM
-224 AITSLIMSGALLAFS
+224 AVTSLIMSGALLAFS

-252 TENGLLVFAGIALG
+252 TENGLLLFAGIALG
-266 VFIGFA
+266 VFTGFA
-272 VSVAS
+272 VGVAF
-277 LGKIIDKNK
+277 LGKIVDKNK

-294 GTLIMAGAVAAFA
+294 GTLIMAGAIAVFA
-307 GAFYF
+307 GSFYL
-312 LGFMTKKIMDAGLYK
+312 LGYMTQKIINEKLYE
-327 SAKTGLAAFIVFAA
+327 SAVTGLKAFMQFSLG
-341 AVASLGR
+341 VALLGR
-348 IIKNNMQAYIGLGLG
+348 ITKNNMQAYIGLGLG
-363 TALMSGALFLFSFS
+363 TLLMSGALFLFSYS
-377 LTYAAE
+377 LTHAAK
-383 QMKELIDNG
+383 QMQEITSSGLIWH
-392 LLGYAAGAL
+392 AIGAL
-401 VAFAVFAAGVA
+401 VAFGIFALGVA

-419 AGIGAYVALAAGTV
+419 AGIGAYVALAVGTA
-433 LMTGSLLLFSW
+433 LMTGALLLFSW
-444 SLIKVSELMKTAMEG
+444 SLIKVSENMKIAMEG

-473 VAATAILGYVIT
+473 VAATAVLGYVIT
-485 PAIPGFLILIA
+485 PAIPGFLVLIA

-510 TVTVLSEAFKDV
+510 TVTTLSEAFKDV
-522 ESVKTSVLSA
+522 ESVKASVLAA
-532 IKTFGTLIF
+532 IETFGMVIKEAAF
-541 GASALGLTTI
+541 LGLKTI

-557 TLLSTASM
+557 TLLAAASGM
-565 LLASSML
+565 LASSML
-572 SMAVVYNVG
+572 SMAIVYNVG
-581 LVGIDNAIK
+581 LVGINNAIN
-590 KIGTENVKTIMTD
+590 KIGKDNVKTIITD
-603 LSDTFSLIVDRLSS
+603 LSDTFSLIVDQLSS

-656 MDLSPEKIAYAEQ
+656 MDLSPEKIAHAEQ
-669 MTGIMTN
+669 MTGIMTK

-694 RSRKAMQTI
+694 RSRKAMKTV
-703 SESIKPIVDSLSG
+703 SESIKPIVESLSG

-738 IEKNMSTLVH
+738 IEKNMSTLVG
-748 ILDKSIIKTISDIK
+748 ILDKSIIKTISNITD
-762 GKKLPKGEKLEE
+762 KKLPKSEKLEE
-774 LSSGI
+774 LSTGI

-784 ISTTLNK
+784 ISTILNK
-791 LSFTENHR
+791 LSFTEDHR
-799 LAFTTFIE
+799 LAFNNLVE

-816 NKLSFATSSFKFI
+816 GQLSFATSSFKFI
-829 AKIFESLDKM
+829 AKIFESLDKI
-839 NLSKLTDLDLA
+839 NIAKLTDLDLA
-850 LKQVTIAEGIRNV
+850 LKQINIAEGIKNV
-863 IDVGDMNVDQV
+863 TDVGDMSANQV
-874 NNLLETVNKLSN
+874 NSLLESVNKIAN
-886 DDNFFRGLERVSVLA
+886 DDAFFRGLERVAVLA
-901 DVLNRIASISFAEF
+901 DMLNRIASISFAEF

-923 NYVTQYK
+923 NYVVQYK
-930 DAIDTLIKVGENG
+930 EAIDTLIKVGENG

-953 GVFNGNMSSMLGNQN
+953 GVFNGSMSNMLGNQN

-981 MLFTI
+981 MLFTL

-991 HWESDGVPTFNM
+991 HWESDGVPTYNI

-1008 VSFNDAFAGEVNGLD
+1008 QSFNDAFAEEV
-1023 GKENSG
+1023 KSMEESPG

-1036 LSGFFGR
+1036 LTGFFGGR